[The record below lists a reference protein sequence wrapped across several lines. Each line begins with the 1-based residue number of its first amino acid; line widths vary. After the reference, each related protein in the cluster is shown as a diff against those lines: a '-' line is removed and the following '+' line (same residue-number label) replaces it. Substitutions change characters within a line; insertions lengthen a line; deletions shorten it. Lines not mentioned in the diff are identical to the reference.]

1 MTIFRNCAIVALAL
15 TAVGVKADPRKV
27 QVSFERGAAETT
39 VKGSLKGPGGVSYV
53 FRAKTGET
61 VEISLKSDQPR
72 LGFILTAPQAHE
84 LTYQADIFRGVAPL
98 DGDYKVT
105 LHFLRSEANRNP
117 TAAYALKISHAMV
130 EPPADPQ

>member
-1 MTIFRNCAIVALAL
+1 MLIYRSCAVVALAI
-15 TAVGVKADPRKV
+15 TAVGVRAEPRNV

-39 VKGSLKGPGGVSYV
+39 VKGSLKGPAGVSYV

-105 LHFLRSEANRNP
+105 LRFLRSEAKRNP
-117 TAAYALKISHAMV
+117 TADYALTISHAMI
-130 EPPADPQ
+130 EPPAEPQ